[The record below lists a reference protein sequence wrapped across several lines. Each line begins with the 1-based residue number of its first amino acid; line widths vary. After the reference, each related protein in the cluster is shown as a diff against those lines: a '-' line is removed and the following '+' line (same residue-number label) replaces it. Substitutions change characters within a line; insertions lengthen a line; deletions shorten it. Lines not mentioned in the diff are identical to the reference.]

1 MISSKIIVISGIVIV
16 LAVTV
21 FYTMYNNLIIE
32 HWLPQTIIIITSL
45 ATCAGI
51 IDNNI
56 KVEKSIENTIASNY
70 DNVLDYHNY
79 KDNKTFVSDGSKYT
93 FYYDKGTKTLIILK
107 GSDVDAVFV
116 DGIKQNNQKTSDKT
130 DKKKDCVSYKT
141 NDKVDTDN
149 ASPTT
154 TAATDTDLQQKIQ
167 DKIQSKYNGAV
178 MTSFDTINLS
188 GTFSCDNI

>member
-32 HWLPQTIIIITSL
+32 HWLPQTIIVGIIITSL

-51 IDNNI
+51 IDNNNI

-107 GSDVDAVFV
+107 GSNIDAVFV
-116 DGIKQNNQKTSDKT
+116 DGTKQKGDRKS
-130 DKKKDCVSYKT
+130 V
-141 NDKVDTDN
+141 V
-149 ASPTT
+149 
-154 TAATDTDLQQKIQ
+154 
-167 DKIQSKYNGAV
+167 
-178 MTSFDTINLS
+178 
-188 GTFSCDNI
+188 

>member
-32 HWLPQTIIIITSL
+32 HWLPQTIIVGIIITSL

-51 IDNNI
+51 IDNNNI

-79 KDNKTFVSDGSKYT
+79 KDNKTFFFGRLKVH
-93 FYYDKGTKTLIILK
+93 IL
-107 GSDVDAVFV
+107 
-116 DGIKQNNQKTSDKT
+116 
-130 DKKKDCVSYKT
+130 
-141 NDKVDTDN
+141 
-149 ASPTT
+149 
-154 TAATDTDLQQKIQ
+154 L
-167 DKIQSKYNGAV
+167 
-178 MTSFDTINLS
+178 
-188 GTFSCDNI
+188 